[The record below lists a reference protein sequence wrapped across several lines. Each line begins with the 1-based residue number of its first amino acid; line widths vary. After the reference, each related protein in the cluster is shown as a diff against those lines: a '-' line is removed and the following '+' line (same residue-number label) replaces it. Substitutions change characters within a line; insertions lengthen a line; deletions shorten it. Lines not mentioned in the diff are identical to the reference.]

1 MASALY
7 RWVFSPLLPFRF
19 APPLEPKNPP
29 FQRQATGARERALDA
44 ASSRSRSGDPK
55 RLSAEGERHE
65 RRAPRGERKALKK
78 KSIGS
83 RRSSLFVFLSCSGA
97 AIAFPAVRTL
107 EMRLD
112 AIGEERKRGKERRR
126 QGKARE
132 EELVFVF
139 VSFCFRGAE
148 RNGGKTRTST
158 LSPLSSESRF
168 LSLSLSV
175 YTFPPPVVSLKPK
188 KNQMT

>member
-1 MASALY
+1 MGFFPSFA
-7 RWVFSPLLPFRF
+7 FSFRPPSGTEKPSLP
-19 APPLEPKNPP
+19 
-29 FQRQATGARERALDA
+29 ATGDGGQGESTRA

-168 LSLSLSV
+168 LSISLSPF
-175 YTFPPPVVSLKPK
+175 TRSRLPSSL
-188 KNQMT
+188 